1 MTAFASSA
9 GWGKIAEIDWSIR
22 PRLVRDFADL
32 QTALNDGPGPV
43 IVQKGGNWTNPDGFT
58 DIHGGTLLFF
68 EPSSGGT
75 LLRTVFRAQ
84 GNEGDAIIRNAN
96 FAPGILANVPDVA
109 TDAAQ
114 NGDGWQRIIYDY
126 CRFMFSRDEVF
137 SSGFGCDYVTCMR
150 SILAWALHDT
160 GRADGELHSK
170 AGMFHHTGV
179 GHGTIWLSA
188 LLHNYDRNYR
198 CVGGGLY
205 ELINNLVFDWETG
218 IYVSNGTAGGRTML
232 HVIGNNYLPH
242 PTNKKAIGGMRG
254 QNWLVYLNDNQGNFT
269 GLDAANMSTA
279 PLFESQVPEELIRP
293 SSEITAE
300 LLNEIGPKN
309 HDALWERLIS
319 DVRTLH
325 RGIIDSPDEVGGY
338 PVITPLPVLDS
349 DDDGV
354 PDGFDLAVED
364 YVEAVLTDTLPTPDI
379 EPPFIQIILPRE
391 NANVGKR
398 VVIAGICSDNTNV
411 QRIVLTAPMLTHTI
425 VEPLHSWSW
434 TWNIPAGVPNG
445 EAFIKAEAFD
455 DSGNLTTMMRRII
468 IRRFQEV

>member
-1 MTAFASSA
+1 MTAFASSV
-9 GWGKIAEIDWSIR
+9 GWGKIAQIDWSIR

-32 QTALNDGPGPV
+32 QTALDDGPGPV

-75 LLRTVFRAQ
+75 LLRTVFRAK

-96 FAPGILANVPDVA
+96 FAPGVLPNVPDVA

-150 SILAWALHDT
+150 SILAWGLHDT

-198 CVGGGLY
+198 CVGGGMY

-254 QNWLVYLNDNQGNFT
+254 QDWLVYMNDNQGNFT
-269 GLDAANMSTA
+269 GLDAANLSTV

-293 SSEITAE
+293 SSEINAE

-338 PVITPLPVLDS
+338 PVLTPVPVIDS
-349 DDDGV
+349 NDDGV
-354 PDGFDLAVED
+354 PDGFEVTLQDYTELA
-364 YVEAVLTDTLPTPDI
+364 LTDSLPEPDI

-398 VVIAGICSDNTNV
+398 VVIAGIVSDNTNV
-411 QRIVLTAPMLTHTI
+411 QKIVITAPMLTHTI

-434 TWNIPAGVPNG
+434 TWNIPTGVPNG
-445 EAFIKAEAFD
+445 EAFIKVEAFD
-455 DSGNLTTMMRRII
+455 DSSNVTTMMRRII